1 MRKLFILSVVLLSAF
16 IGFSQ
21 KNAPLN
27 LKYPTLDQSPMD
39 MIYFPDN
46 YPMNKTQEKISEPA
60 IARII
65 YSRPQKNHRT
75 IFGDL
80 IEYGKIWRLGAN
92 EATELEIFKD
102 IIIGGKKIQK
112 GRYTLFAIPNPDSWT
127 IIINKDT
134 DTWGAFLYDQKK
146 DVLRIEEPVQKLTV
160 PVEVFT
166 MNFESTSSGATL
178 FMSWENARVA
188 LPISI
193 K

>member
-1 MRKLFILSVVLLSAF
+1 MTSFFYS
-16 IGFSQ
+16 FSQ
-21 KNAPLN
+21 NHASLN

-46 YPMNKTQEKISEPA
+46 YPMNKTQSRISEPA
-60 IARII
+60 VARII
-65 YSRPQKNHRT
+65 YSRPQKNQRT

-80 IEYGKIWRLGAN
+80 IEYGKVWRLGAN

-102 IIIGGKKIQK
+102 ISIGGKKIQK

-146 DVLRIEEPVQKLTV
+146 DVIRIDEPVQKLHS

-166 MNFESTSSGATL
+166 MNFESTSTGANL
-178 FMSWENARVA
+178 FMSWENARVSV
-188 LPISI
+188 PITI